1 LALEN
6 RYRDRGLRL
15 VPVSLDEPADL
26 DRSVLPFLR
35 KWFPEFRSYLRLT
48 PDMDGMVSVVDPA
61 WNELLPTSYVIDRG
75 GTVRVRL
82 QGGKPRA
89 AFEVEIL
96 PLLDS
101 P

>member
-1 LALEN
+1 
-6 RYRDRGLRL
+6 
-15 VPVSLDEPADL
+15 
-26 DRSVLPFLR
+26 
-35 KWFPEFRSYLRLT
+35 
-48 PDMDGMVSVVDPA
+48 VVDPA